1 MNVRS
6 ASGAYLWQFENAV
19 FDEPAMALRVNGAE
33 VEVARKPLE
42 LLALLLNHAGE
53 VVTKEEILDALWP
66 DRDISEAS
74 LTVCVA
80 RLRTALSDDDHNIVR
95 TAHGFGYRF
104 DAPVAVRETD
114 PRTQLLP
121 AHVDL

>member
-1 MNVRS
+1 MNVRPP
-6 ASGAYLWQFENAV
+6 SGAYLWQSEAAV
-19 FDEPAMALRVNGAE
+19 LDEQEMVLRVNSAE
-33 VEVARKPLE
+33 VELARKPLE

-80 RLRTALSDDDHNIVR
+80 RLRTALSDDDHKIVR
-95 TAHGFGYRF
+95 TVHGFGYRF
-104 DAPVAVRETD
+104 
-114 PRTQLLP
+114 
-121 AHVDL
+121 